1 MPPRLIAFNKP
12 FGTVCQF
19 SRHPEHRCLADF
31 VKVPNVY
38 PAGRLDTDSEGLL
51 LLTAD
56 GALQHRISHP
66 RRKLQKAYW
75 VQVEGM
81 PNHLAL
87 QMLRDG
93 IDLGDFTTQACKA
106 DVVAEPAS
114 LWPRAPP
121 IRVRRAIPTTWLE
134 IRLTE
139 GKNRQI
145 RRMTAKAGHPTLRL
159 VRHSIG
165 PFDLDDLQPGQWREV
180 DPARLDDVR
189 LLGNDAGTASRVR
202 FRPQGDP
209 AR

>member
-1 MPPRLIAFNKP
+1 MPPRLIAFCKP

-19 SRHPEHRCLADF
+19 SRHSKHPSLADF
-31 VKVPNVY
+31 VKVPDVY

-75 VQVEGM
+75 VQVEGV
-81 PNHLAL
+81 PDHLAL
-87 QMLRDG
+87 QMLGDG
-93 IDLGDFTTQACKA
+93 LDLGDFTTQPCKA
-106 DVVAEPAS
+106 SVLAEPAS

-189 LLGNDAGTASRVR
+189 LLSDDAGTASRVR

>member
-1 MPPRLIAFNKP
+1 MPPRLIAFCKP

-19 SRHPEHRCLADF
+19 SRHSKHPSLADF
-31 VKVPNVY
+31 VKVPDVY

-75 VQVEGM
+75 VQVEGV
-81 PNHLAL
+81 PDHLAL
-87 QMLRDG
+87 QMLGDG
-93 IDLGDFTTQACKA
+93 LDLGDFTTQPCKA
-106 DVVAEPAS
+106 SVLAEPAS

-189 LLGNDAGTASRVR
+189 LLGDDAGTARRVR
-202 FRPQGDP
+202 FRSQGDP

>member
-1 MPPRLIAFNKP
+1 MPPRLIAFCKP

-19 SRHPEHRCLADF
+19 SRHSKHPSLADF
-31 VKVPNVY
+31 VKVPDVY

-75 VQVEGM
+75 VQVEGV
-81 PNHLAL
+81 PDHLAL
-87 QMLRDG
+87 QMLGDG
-93 IDLGDFTTQACKA
+93 LDLGDFTTQPCKA
-106 DVVAEPAS
+106 SVLAEPAS

-165 PFDLDDLQPGQWREV
+165 PFDLDDLQPGHWREV

-189 LLGNDAGTASRVR
+189 LLGDDAGTASRVR